1 MVKMADV
8 VEVLLHSSVTVKITV
23 DEPVKPQSSL
33 KATKSLLQVYVPHT
47 SEAAPALPLA
57 ESQPFKSDRLPA
69 PSHSTVKSMASEA
82 MAGSVVSSMVKVA
95 VVVLVFPHSSVAGE
109 CHRSRS
115 RGSTIVAQCDEVIG
129 PSVVAADI
137 FSRGTTDDW
146 RAKHQMHPGY
156 LLRHIQPWSPER
168 SSTRLE
174 ASCPQW

>member
-1 MVKMADV
+1 MLAVVVSTKQLASAYKMVSFGHVKTGTSGTVVSSMVKVADV

-69 PSHSTVKSMASEA
+69 PSHSTVKSMASDA

-95 VVVLVFPHSSVAGE
+95 VVVLVFPQSSVAE
-109 CHRSRS
+109 NI
-115 RGSTIVAQCDEVIG
+115 TVAD
-129 PSVVAADI
+129 PVAPQSSLNAM
-137 FSRGTTDDW
+137 
-146 RAKHQMHPGY
+146 K
-156 LLRHIQPWSPER
+156 LLAQV
-168 SSTRLE
+168 
-174 ASCPQW
+174 